1 MLTSRAREFQISI
14 GAIAV
19 GCAVLGIHA
28 ATLQH
33 SALSELKDTKTPITI
48 TAIVTSEPHLTKPRV
63 NGSRLRN
70 SQWSFLVRTEEIST
84 HDSRVKLR
92 LPLRILSTHNPGL
105 IPGQRIEMT
114 GRLISTPEKRVAAT
128 LVTTEKI
135 VIVTDAKVFS
145 RALAQVRSSFRIK
158 AQHFGDDAGAL
169 IPGMIIGDTSL
180 QSQEFSDHMRRAG
193 LSHLTAVSGAN
204 FAIVSSLV
212 FFLFRRIIPTIV
224 PRIIVTSIALTV
236 FLLLVRPSPSVL
248 RAGVMAAVI
257 LLARATGNL
266 RNSVSALAAAIS
278 LLVLIDPFQALDP
291 GFILSVLA
299 TSGLIFLAPL
309 LSRSLQRYLPETLA
323 ELCAVPCAATLMCTP
338 YLIYLTGEVSL
349 FSVLFNVAVSPLVAP
364 ITILGFLSLIT
375 LPMSV
380 VSSLALG
387 LAHFLAKWITTIALW
402 SQVSP
407 SLRLN
412 LWLLLV
418 LAIVLW
424 FVKVRFSLIFAGV
437 FGALFFIA
445 LILPSFYFPGKNW
458 KVVQCDV
465 GQGDALVI
473 NLGSGSGILFD
484 AGPEPQLITKCLKRI
499 GIKRLPLVVISHG
512 HADHYYGAQGLSK
525 KFEIGEMWSNGNIG
539 ISEIS
544 EFATRTVHRGMRA
557 NISDVSLA
565 VLWPTSATQSFSTL
579 QGDGSA
585 ENNKSVVI
593 LVRWSGVRILV
604 TGDIEPEVQSILA
617 RDYELSDIE
626 VLKVPHHG
634 SRFQDSNFLR
644 EVSPS
649 IALISVGRGNS
660 YGHPDAETLEKLG
673 SQGAAL
679 FRTDFSGPVSVAWR
693 FDDSAARYI
702 FTTRVMRKE
711 WWRLQWH

>member
-1 MLTSRAREFQISI
+1 
-14 GAIAV
+14 
-19 GCAVLGIHA
+19 
-28 ATLQH
+28 
-33 SALSELKDTKTPITI
+33 
-48 TAIVTSEPHLTKPRV
+48 
-63 NGSRLRN
+63 
-70 SQWSFLVRTEEIST
+70 
-84 HDSRVKLR
+84 
-92 LPLRILSTHNPGL
+92 
-105 IPGQRIEMT
+105 
-114 GRLISTPEKRVAAT
+114 
-128 LVTTEKI
+128 
-135 VIVTDAKVFS
+135 
-145 RALAQVRSSFRIK
+145 
-158 AQHFGDDAGAL
+158 
-169 IPGMIIGDTSL
+169 
-180 QSQEFSDHMRRAG
+180 
-193 LSHLTAVSGAN
+193 
-204 FAIVSSLV
+204 
-212 FFLFRRIIPTIV
+212 
-224 PRIIVTSIALTV
+224 
-236 FLLLVRPSPSVL
+236 
-248 RAGVMAAVI
+248 MAAVI

-309 LSRSLQRYLPETLA
+309 LSRSLQRYLPEILA

-375 LPMSV
+375 LPISII
-380 VSSLALG
+380 SSLALG
-387 LAHFLAKWITTIALW
+387 LAHFLAGWITTIALW

-412 LWLLLV
+412 LWFLLV
-418 LAIVLW
+418 IAVVLW
-424 FVKVRFSLIFAGV
+424 FVKARFSLIFAGV
-437 FGALFFIA
+437 FGALFFIS
-445 LILPSFYFPGKNW
+445 LILPNFYFPGKNW
-458 KVVQCDV
+458 RVVQCDV

-484 AGPEPQLITKCLKRI
+484 AGPEPELMTKCLKRI

-539 ISEIS
+539 IPEIS
-544 EFATRTVHRGMRA
+544 ELATRTVHRGMRA
-557 NISDVSLA
+557 NISDVSLE

-617 RDYELSDIE
+617 RDFELSDIE

-660 YGHPDAETLEKLG
+660 YGHPDAETLEKLR
-673 SQGAAL
+673 SQGAAV
-679 FRTDFSGPVSVAWR
+679 FRTDLSGPVSVAWR